1 MFKVIRKQ
9 FLTCSAQKSG
19 SYVVMHSL
27 HQLCFCLQPYSR
39 VSTTFKPKFKLWDF
53 SRLRFSS
60 KKRSARY
67 IVFCKKCW
75 IWNIRSTRHCKRRGT
90 QCDILAFLI
99 SFSCN
104 SIQESRAVRH
114 YESRVCNSLEW
125 DRWEAKYPTQTD
137 WWSNIPWRI
146 WLDAVWPSG

>member
-9 FLTCSAQKSG
+9 FLPCSAQKLG

-39 VSTTFKPKFKLWDF
+39 VSSTFKPKFKLWDF

-75 IWNIRSTRHCKRRGT
+75 IWNIRSTRQGKRRET
-90 QCDILAFLI
+90 RCDILAFLI

-104 SIQESRAVRH
+104 SIQSLALSAIMKVVYVTLWSEIDGKLHTLSKLIGGATYPDES
-114 YESRVCNSLEW
+114 
-125 DRWEAKYPTQTD
+125 D
-137 WWSNIPWRI
+137 
-146 WLDAVWPSG
+146 

>member
-9 FLTCSAQKSG
+9 FLPCSAQKPG
-19 SYVVMHSL
+19 SCVVMHSL

-53 SRLRFSS
+53 SRLRFSP

-90 QCDILAFLI
+90 RCDSLAFLT
-99 SFSCN
+99 SFSCKL
-104 SIQESRAVRH
+104 IQDSRTVHH
-114 YESRVCNSLEW
+114 YESHVMIVQIIQEESL
-125 DRWEAKYPTQTD
+125 DYNP
-137 WWSNIPWRI
+137 
-146 WLDAVWPSG
+146 L